1 MLAQNESK
9 IIDDMLQS
17 ILQGKYKE
25 HDRFPSENELAIYYN
40 VPRINVRKAF
50 LKLEDMGYIYSKQ
63 GKGRFLKP
71 EKQQIE
77 LHLNAS
83 SSFSEKM
90 KEAGHDLETQNLG
103 YVKVPY
109 DSKIYANL
117 QVEPDEEVF
126 MISRLHLIDLQP
138 IALHISYVAKSVF
151 PQIERDGDGI
161 QSMFSYYADHG
172 FTEFSSDK
180 SYVSISFPTSIEC
193 SLFDCTPLVPLLVV
207 ESDCT
212 ETNQNKVL
220 EYTKIIYRSD
230 YFSYVIA
237 GE

>member
-1 MLAQNESK
+1 MLAQNETK

-25 HDRFPSENELAIYYN
+25 HDRFPSENDLAIYYN
-40 VPRINVRKAF
+40 VPRINVRNAF

-63 GKGRFLKP
+63 GKDRFLKP

-109 DSKIYANL
+109 DSQIYANL
-117 QVEPDEEVF
+117 RVEPDEEVF

-193 SLFDCTPLVPLLVV
+193 SLFDCEPLVPLLVV

-212 ETNQNKVL
+212 ETNQNKIL
-220 EYTKIIYRSD
+220 EYTKNYLPQ
-230 YFSYVIA
+230 
-237 GE
+237 